1 MSKKDKLKMVLIIAA
16 TYVAGL
22 LIVAGVYY
30 LRSR

>member
-1 MSKKDKLKMVLIIAA
+1 MSEKDKLKMIMIIAA
-16 TYVAGL
+16 TYVVGL